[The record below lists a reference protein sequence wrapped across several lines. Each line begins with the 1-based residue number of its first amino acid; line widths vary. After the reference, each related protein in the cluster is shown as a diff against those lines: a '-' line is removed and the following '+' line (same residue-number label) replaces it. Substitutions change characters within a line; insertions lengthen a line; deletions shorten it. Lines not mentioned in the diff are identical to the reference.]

1 MKSASKIGLVAP
13 EKGAE
18 TRPAMRS
25 MSKADVPVGATN
37 AAAEPSASHPAA
49 RPRRSGAVQGTN
61 ALESPESPA
70 AEQRADERA
79 EGRATVRGK
88 GARVPRTTE
97 HEPRAGARAREAD
110 ARARRK
116 RGAAPAATG
125 AA

>member
-1 MKSASKIGLVAP
+1 
-13 EKGAE
+13 
-18 TRPAMRS
+18 

-61 ALESPESPA
+61 APESPESPA

-88 GARVPRTTE
+88 ARVPIKS
-97 HEPRAGARAREAD
+97 EPERRAGARAREAD
-110 ARARRK
+110 ARAAQARR
-116 RGAAPAATG
+116 RAGGDGRDVSDARERHRREDAR
-125 AA
+125 

>member
-1 MKSASKIGLVAP
+1 MNSASKMGLVAP

-18 TRPAMRS
+18 MRPAMRS
-25 MSKADVPVGATN
+25 ASKAEVPAGATN
-37 AAAEPSASHPAA
+37 AAAEPSATHPAA

-79 EGRATVRGK
+79 EGCATVRGK

-97 HEPRAGARAREAD
+97 PEPRAGARAREAD
-110 ARARRK
+110 ARAPRLRRWA
-116 RGAAPAATG
+116 RLE
-125 AA
+125 